1 MISFIEASRKY
12 KLINGSRK
20 QINGFVGMVDRGI
33 IVGRKEGLWK
43 LWGNIWGEE
52 YVHNLDLVIVF

>member
-33 IVGRKEGLWK
+33 IVGRKEGL
-43 LWGNIWGEE
+43 
-52 YVHNLDLVIVF
+52 